1 MLIKPNLIFS
11 HQKIKRD
18 TPKFPLGGTGGL
30 HFLFAWRYFKAKKST
45 TAINIISWI
54 SITAIVMGTAAL
66 ILVLSV
72 FNGFEGLVKSL
83 YSSFYPDIRISS
95 SSGKIITLSN
105 DQLQKLKGFPGIR
118 NFSLVAE
125 EKALLQN
132 GDYQSVVFL
141 KGVDENYRYV
151 TGVEDHMIKGNYNIG
166 TADDPFVILGSGVEN
181 AVGVQSD
188 RNLFA
193 LNIYLPKSTSAE
205 LIDPLQ
211 NISEDSINTAGTFV
225 IQQDFDNKYA
235 ITNLDFVKRM
245 LGLAPD
251 QFGGVEISLKDP
263 GSAEEVKTGLQKIF
277 AGSYK
282 VQTRYEQNQSLYSI
296 MRVERWVIYAVLVLL
311 MIVFSFTL
319 VSSLTMLVIEKEK
332 DISVLHALGGNRNF
346 IQKIFLSEGI
356 LLAVIGGVSGMLL
369 ALLLAWL
376 QVNFKLIPLQ
386 GGSFLIDY
394 FPITLK
400 VGDFALVSATV
411 LIIALLASWLPSRK
425 AALNEFSLR
434 SE

>member
-1 MLIKPNLIFS
+1 MKLSSLFGRTK
-11 HQKIKRD
+11 
-18 TPKFPLGGTGGL
+18 GL

-45 TAINIISWI
+45 NAINIISWI

-83 YSSFYPDIRISS
+83 YSTFYTDIKISS
-95 SSGKIITLSN
+95 SSGKVITLTN
-105 DQLQKLKGFPGIR
+105 EQLQKLKGLAGIK
-118 NFSLVAE
+118 NYSLVAE

-132 GDYQSVVFL
+132 GDYQSVVLL

-151 TGVEDHMIKGNYNIG
+151 TGVEGHIVKGDYNVG
-166 TADDPFVILGSGVEN
+166 TADAPLVILGAGVEN
-181 AVGVQSD
+181 AIGVQTD
-188 RNLFA
+188 RNLLA
-193 LNIYLPKSTSAE
+193 LNIYLPRKTSSE

-211 NISEDSINTAGTFV
+211 NISEDSINTSGTFV

-235 ITNLDFVKRM
+235 ITNLDFVKKM
-245 LGLAPD
+245 LGLGPH
-251 QFGGVEISLKDP
+251 QYGGIEISLRDP
-263 GSAEEVKTGLQKIF
+263 DAADDIKPELQKIF
-277 AGSYK
+277 DNNYK
-282 VQTRYEQNQSLYSI
+282 VQTRYEQNQGLYSV
-296 MRVERWVIYAVLVLL
+296 MRAEKWVIYAVLVLL
-311 MIVFSFTL
+311 MIVFSFTI

-332 DISVLHALGGNRNF
+332 DISVLHALGGNKNF
-346 IQKIFLSEGI
+346 IQKIFLSEGL
-356 LLAVIGGVSGMLL
+356 LLAIIGGVLGMLL

-394 FPITLK
+394 FPVSLK
-400 VGDFALVSATV
+400 IGDFLLVSATV
-411 LIIALLASWLPSRK
+411 LVIALLASWIPSRK

>member
-1 MLIKPNLIFS
+1 MNL
-11 HQKIKRD
+11 
-18 TPKFPLGGTGGL
+18 P
-30 HFLFAWRYFKAKKST
+30 FLFAWRYFKAKKST
-45 TAINIISWI
+45 NAINIISWI
-54 SITAIVMGTAAL
+54 SIVAIVMGTAAL

-83 YSSFYPDIRISS
+83 YSTFYPDIKISS
-95 SSGKIITLSN
+95 SAGKVITVSN
-105 DQLQKLKGFPGIR
+105 EELQKLKGLSGIK

-125 EKALLQN
+125 EKAMLQN
-132 GDYQSVVFL
+132 GDYKSVIIL

-151 TGVEDHMIKGNYNIG
+151 SGVEDHIVKGNYAVG
-166 TADDPFVILGSGVEN
+166 TKDHPLIILGAGVEN

-188 RNLFA
+188 RNLLA
-193 LNIYLPKSTSAE
+193 LNIYLPKKTSSE

-225 IQQDFDNKYA
+225 IQQDFDNKYGV
-235 ITNLDFVKRM
+235 TNLDFVKKM
-245 LGLAPD
+245 LGLEAN
-251 QFGGVEISLKDP
+251 QYGGIEIALKDP
-263 GSAEEVKTGLQKIF
+263 TTADDLKTELQKTF
-277 AGSYK
+277 SNGYK
-282 VQTRYEQNQSLYSI
+282 IQTRYEQNQGLYSI
-296 MRVERWVIYAVLVLL
+296 MTAEKWVIYAVLVLL
-311 MIVFSFTL
+311 MIVFSFTI

-346 IQKIFLSEGI
+346 IQKIFLSEGL
-356 LLAVIGGVSGMLL
+356 LLAIIGGISGMLL
-369 ALLLAWL
+369 ALLVAWL

-394 FPITLK
+394 FPVSLK
-400 VGDFALVSATV
+400 VGDFFLVGATV
-411 LIIALLASWLPSRK
+411 LIIALLASWIPSHK

>member
-1 MLIKPNLIFS
+1 MFK
-11 HQKIKRD
+11 
-18 TPKFPLGGTGGL
+18 GGL

-45 TAINIISWI
+45 NAINIIAWI
-54 SITAIVMGTAAL
+54 SIAAMVMGTAAL

-83 YSSFYPDIRISS
+83 YSSFYPDIKISAAA
-95 SSGKIITLSN
+95 GKVITVSN
-105 DQLQKLKGFPGIR
+105 DQLRQLKTLPGIK
-118 NFSLVAE
+118 NYSLVEE

-132 GDYQSVVFL
+132 GEYQSVVFL

-151 TGVEDHMIKGNYNIG
+151 TGVEAHLVKGNYDVGRVDAPLI
-166 TADDPFVILGSGVEN
+166 ILGAGVEN

-188 RNLFA
+188 RNLLA
-193 LNIYLPKSTSAE
+193 LSIYLPKKGSSE

-211 NISEDSINTAGTFV
+211 NISEDTINTSGTFV

-235 ITNLDFVKRM
+235 ITNLDFVKKM
-245 LGLAPD
+245 LGLAAD
-251 QFGGVEISLKDP
+251 EYGGIEIALKDP
-263 GSAEEVKTGLQKIF
+263 TDADDVKPGLQKIF
-277 AGSYK
+277 GSNYK
-282 VQTRYEQNQSLYSI
+282 VQTRYEQNQGLYSI
-296 MRVERWVIYAVLVLL
+296 MRAEKWVIYAVLVLL
-311 MIVFSFTL
+311 MIVFSFT
-319 VSSLTMLVIEKEK
+319 VISSLTMLVIEKEK
-332 DISVLHALGGNRNF
+332 DISVLNALGSNRNF
-346 IQKIFLSEGI
+346 IQKIFLSEG
-356 LLAVIGGVSGMLL
+356 LLLGVIGGVLGMVL

-394 FPITLK
+394 FPVKLK
-400 VGDFALVSATV
+400 IGDFLLVSATV
-411 LIIALLASWLPSRK
+411 VIIALLAAWVPSRK